1 MTSLFLILIV
11 TVIFTCVWLNRIS
24 ARIGVPTLLAFI
36 VLGIVC
42 GNVGAIPLYL
52 DNHDFAKNVCSV
64 ALLFIMFYGGF
75 GTRWESVKPV
85 VRESVLLASL
95 GVVVTAALTG
105 LFCHFVLRWGW
116 TESFLLGAVVSSTDA
131 ASVFSILRSKKLGL
145 KNNTAPMLEMESGSN
160 DPAAYMLTAIMI
172 SLSNGTASGWSLV
185 WMVFAQILFGAGLG
199 YLIAK
204 VASLV
209 LRRVHFS
216 NDGFDTLFIFAV
228 AITSYALPDVL
239 GGNGYLSAYIV
250 GVMLGNEEFRGK
262 KSMVGFFDALT
273 GLMQVLIFFLL
284 GLLARPSLLHRA
296 ILPALAISAFML
308 LVARPAAVF
317 GILSPFRKYSAKQQC
332 LVSFVGLR
340 GAASIVFAIMAF
352 TGVGN
357 LNHDLFSIVFCI
369 VLISI
374 SLQGS
379 LIPQVAKKLDMTDSA
394 DNVMKTFNDYSEV
407 TEMQFGSL
415 DIAKGSHWCG
425 KKVMELALPGNMLI
439 AQIIR
444 GRERITARGDT
455 VLLPGDRVVLVTKA
469 FDDSETFLLEK
480 TVRKGG
486 KLDGHAISE
495 FQSDGLILLIR
506 RDDEEIIPQG
516 DTLLRAGDRLVILK
530 SR

>member
-1 MTSLFLILIV
+1 
-11 TVIFTCVWLNRIS
+11 
-24 ARIGVPTLLAFI
+24 
-36 VLGIVC
+36 
-42 GNVGAIPLYL
+42 
-52 DNHDFAKNVCSV
+52 
-64 ALLFIMFYGGF
+64 
-75 GTRWESVKPV
+75 
-85 VRESVLLASL
+85 
-95 GVVVTAALTG
+95 
-105 LFCHFVLRWGW
+105 
-116 TESFLLGAVVSSTDA
+116 
-131 ASVFSILRSKKLGL
+131 
-145 KNNTAPMLEMESGSN
+145 
-160 DPAAYMLTAIMI
+160 
-172 SLSNGTASGWSLV
+172 
-185 WMVFAQILFGAGLG
+185 
-199 YLIAK
+199 
-204 VASLV
+204 
-209 LRRVHFS
+209 
-216 NDGFDTLFIFAV
+216 
-228 AITSYALPDVL
+228 
-239 GGNGYLSAYIV
+239 
-250 GVMLGNEEFRGK
+250 
-262 KSMVGFFDALT
+262 
-273 GLMQVLIFFLL
+273 
-284 GLLARPSLLHRA
+284 
-296 ILPALAISAFML
+296 
-308 LVARPAAVF
+308 
-317 GILSPFRKYSAKQQC
+317 
-332 LVSFVGLR
+332 
-340 GAASIVFAIMAF
+340 MAF